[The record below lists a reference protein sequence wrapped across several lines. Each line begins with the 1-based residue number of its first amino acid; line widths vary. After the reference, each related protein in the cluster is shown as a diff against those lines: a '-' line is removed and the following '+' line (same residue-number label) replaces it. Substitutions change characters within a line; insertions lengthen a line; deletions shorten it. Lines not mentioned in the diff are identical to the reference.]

1 MTERQAHETFET
13 RFAER
18 ALAYT
23 DPRHRA
29 PRGRARHV
37 ACCDDVLAGDRRV
50 AAWARQVA
58 DRSAHRRWSLVGALV
73 AVVLI
78 GVIAVAIVGRPSDSA
93 IGPQPTGA
101 IASIPA
107 ASGPIPDALRHS
119 WQRPYAVTPGLDQWG
134 SGSLTLA
141 GGIIDVAP
149 EPGAAA
155 SRSAIGSAAPDTL
168 VVTAT
173 AETRGCAIGDA
184 GTYHWSVEGQGTV
197 MTLMPIGADACTTR
211 ERALAGQWVR
221 SDLPLPPSGITL
233 APGTYPTAAF
243 DPFGAPGVSEQL
255 SYTVPERWKV
265 KEDQA
270 ETFLLH
276 QLPDD
281 LGSQPSADLFLH
293 LFTQP
298 RMAADF
304 AAGAIC
310 GSSTLAPDVGRG
322 VDEIVAA
329 IRARPGVVST
339 SPSAVTIG
347 GYRGQML
354 DLHLAASWTGGC
366 KSPDGPIVAMP
377 ILLGSG
383 ADVGAGAA
391 LGPDSPFRLVRSTSP
406 AGGRWPSLSS
416 VAVPW
421 KPPSSTSTLPR
432 PCPSSRAWSSIH
444 RRHRQWR
451 ERRAPRYA

>member
-23 DPRHRA
+23 DRA
-29 PRGRARHV
+29 TVRPVDALAISRAAMTSSRATGVWRRGRGRW
-37 ACCDDVLAGDRRV
+37 LIDRRIG
-50 AAWARQVA
+50 
-58 DRSAHRRWSLVGALV
+58 DGRWSAALV
-73 AVVLI
+73 TVVVI
-78 GVIAVAIVGRPSDSA
+78 GVIAVAIVGRRSDSA

-141 GGIIDVAP
+141 VGIMDVAP

-173 AETRGCAIGDA
+173 VETRGCAVGDA

-197 MTLMPIGADACTTR
+197 MTLTPIGADACTTR

-243 DPFGAPGVSEQL
+243 DPFGAPRVSEQL

-281 LGSQPSADLFLH
+281 LASQPSADLFLH
-293 LFTQP
+293 MFTQP

-391 LGPDSPFRLVRSTSP
+391 LGPDSPFRLILLDLT
-406 AGGRWPSLSS
+406 GGRTLAIAVFSGGPLEASELDEHAAEAMPIIESLEFH
-416 VAVPW
+416 
-421 KPPSSTSTLPR
+421 PPTP
-432 PCPSSRAWSSIH
+432 
-444 RRHRQWR
+444 
-451 ERRAPRYA
+451 